1 MIFSLVNCEVNHCH
15 SEPKRSGGE
24 ESRSQVLCEI
34 LRHSGRSAFASQND
48 SPSILH

>member
-1 MIFSLVNCEVNHCH
+1 MIFSLVNCEVSHCH

-34 LRHSGRSAFASQND
+34 LRHFSKSAFASQND
-48 SPSILH
+48 GPSIRH